1 MNTIRCFMLLFFAG
15 VAFSADAQVNADLNH
30 RPLKDIPNVAS
41 INNSPAFASLET
53 VQTAATAP
61 EETDLDRKG
70 KNKKPNIIFIL
81 ADDLGIGDVSCY
93 GSDSNKT
100 PIIDQLAKN
109 GVQFTHGYTAPLC
122 GPSRAMILTGRYA
135 FRTGGVN
142 QDLVAEIKPQNE
154 VLIPS
159 VLKPAGYVTSLIGK
173 WSQFSL
179 TPADFG
185 FDDYITFKGSGMYW
199 SKGKKKTEM
208 YYENGVDKPLN
219 PNVYMPDLMHNH
231 LVDFLSAN
239 KKNPFF
245 LYYSMVHVHA
255 VIQPTP
261 DSKPGSDLYADNTAY
276 MDKLVGKLLATL
288 DSLKLRENTL
298 IVFMGD
304 NGTANQYAQRGTV
317 GGKPLSGK
325 KGSMLECGA
334 LVPMIANWPGK
345 IAPGKMETGLFDA
358 TDLLPTFAEVAGA
371 KLPQK
376 NVLDGR
382 SFLPQLM
389 GKKGNPRDWIFIELG
404 KSWYARNDKWKLNRA
419 GELFDMSGAPFTEKL
434 VVADASQSEALEARK
449 KLQAALDQLKPEAGV
464 MDNGNGSGR
473 HANKGKKDKDEE

>member
-1 MNTIRCFMLLFFAG
+1 
-15 VAFSADAQVNADLNH
+15 
-30 RPLKDIPNVAS
+30 
-41 INNSPAFASLET
+41 
-53 VQTAATAP
+53 
-61 EETDLDRKG
+61 
-70 KNKKPNIIFIL
+70 
-81 ADDLGIGDVSCY
+81 
-93 GSDSNKT
+93 
-100 PIIDQLAKN
+100 
-109 GVQFTHGYTAPLC
+109 
-122 GPSRAMILTGRYA
+122 
-135 FRTGGVN
+135 
-142 QDLVAEIKPQNE
+142 
-154 VLIPS
+154 
-159 VLKPAGYVTSLIGK
+159 
-173 WSQFSL
+173 
-179 TPADFG
+179 
-185 FDDYITFKGSGMYW
+185 
-199 SKGKKKTEM
+199 
-208 YYENGVDKPLN
+208 
-219 PNVYMPDLMHNH
+219 
-231 LVDFLSAN
+231 
-239 KKNPFF
+239 
-245 LYYSMVHVHA
+245 
-255 VIQPTP
+255 
-261 DSKPGSDLYADNTAY
+261 